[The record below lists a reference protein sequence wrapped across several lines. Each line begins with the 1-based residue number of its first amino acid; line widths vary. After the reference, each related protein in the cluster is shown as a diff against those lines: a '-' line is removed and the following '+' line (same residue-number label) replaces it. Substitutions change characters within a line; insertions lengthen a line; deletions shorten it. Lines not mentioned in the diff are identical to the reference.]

1 VLAAAC
7 ALSAGGL
14 LATALAGLPPP
25 PAELAMV
32 RPAEMTVLQQVNVP
46 RAWDVT
52 KGRGVTVAVLDSGVD
67 TTAPDLSGQVTVG
80 PDYVAGVDPPGYR
93 PPLNHGTYIA
103 SLIAGH
109 GQGPGDAQGVVGV
122 APQAKVLSVR
132 VIPDDTEPGVD
143 AYNTRPAYADAI
155 GKGIYYAVRHH
166 ASVINMS
173 LGSSQPTAYLRTAVA
188 YALTRK
194 VVVVA
199 SAGNNGAF
207 HNFAPYIYPASY
219 PGVIA
224 VAAVNV
230 SGARADFSE
239 QNASV
244 VVSAPGVAVL
254 GAGPGGEYIDADGTS
269 PAAALVSGVAAL
281 IRSRYPALSPVLVE
295 QALIDSATRRPPG
308 GYSVEVGF
316 GEVDAAAALTAAGT
330 LAAQSRSRGLPPGTA
345 VAVPDTTGPDT
356 TGPDTTGPD
365 TTRPGGTAPRRL
377 PPIVV
382 VHRDQRAI
390 TAYAVAATGAA
401 VLAAICLAALIVLAR
416 RPRRPAAGM
425 KMTLFPPPAG
435 PPGDDLIG

>member
-46 RAWDVT
+46 RAWDIS
-52 KGRGVTVAVLDSGVD
+52 KGGGVTVAVLDSGVD
-67 TTAPDLSGQVTVG
+67 TTAPDLTGKVTVG
-80 PDYVAGVDPPGYR
+80 PDYVAGVDPPGYK

-109 GQGPGDAQGVVGV
+109 GQGLGRAQGVVGV

-166 ASVINMS
+166 AGVINMS
-173 LGSSQPTAYLRTAVA
+173 LGSNQPTAYLRTAVA
-188 YALTRK
+188 YALTHK

-199 SAGNNGAF
+199 AAGNNGTF
-207 HNFAPYIYPASY
+207 HDFAPYIYPASY
-219 PGVIA
+219 PGVVA

-281 IRSRYPALSPVLVE
+281 IRSRYPTLSPVLVE
-295 QALIDSATRRPPG
+295 QALINSATRRPPG

-330 LAAQSRSRGLPPGTA
+330 LAAQSPARGLLPGTTATVPGNTVPGKGVPRTTVPGTA
-345 VAVPDTTGPDT
+345 APGATAA
-356 TGPDTTGPD
+356 
-365 TTRPGGTAPRRL
+365 RPL

-382 VHRDQRAI
+382 VHRDHRVI
-390 TAYAVAATGAA
+390 TAYAAAATGAA

-425 KMTLFPPPAG
+425 EMTLFPPPAG

>member
-7 ALSAGGL
+7 AWSAGGL

-32 RPAEMTVLQQVNVP
+32 RPAEMTMLQQVNVP
-46 RAWDVT
+46 RAWDIA
-52 KGRGVTVAVLDSGVD
+52 KGSGVTVAVLDSGVD
-67 TTAPDLSGQVTVG
+67 TTAPDLTGQVTVG
-80 PDYVAGVDPPGYR
+80 PDYVAGVDPPGYK

-143 AYNTRPAYADAI
+143 AYNTRAAYADAI

-166 ASVINMS
+166 AGVINMS
-173 LGSSQPTAYLRTAVA
+173 LGSNQPTAYLRTAVA
-188 YALTRK
+188 YALARK

-199 SAGNNGAF
+199 SAGNNGTF
-207 HNFAPYIYPASY
+207 HDFAPYIYPASY

-244 VVSAPGVAVL
+244 VISAPGVAVL

-281 IRSRYPALSPVLVE
+281 IRSRYPALPPVLVE
-295 QALIDSATRRPPG
+295 QALINSATRRPPG
-308 GYSVEVGF
+308 GYSVDVGF

-330 LAAQSRSRGLPPGTA
+330 LAAQPPARGLGTGSAATVPG
-345 VAVPDTTGPDT
+345 TTGPGT
-356 TGPDTTGPD
+356 TGPHP
-365 TTRPGGTAPRRL
+365 L

-382 VHRDQRAI
+382 VRRDHRVI
-390 TAYAVAATGAA
+390 TAYAAAATGAA

-425 KMTLFPPPAG
+425 EMTLFPPPAG